1 MAQTITMLDANQAMD
16 DNVYIQVVETLT
28 VGIQTHQEINRD
40 EVEAKLAKEITQLAS
55 HIENQERMLNSG
67 DFRSKAP
74 AHVIAD
80 REKSLQEN
88 KDKLAKLT
96 QEHANI
102 SKNK

>member
-1 MAQTITMLDANQAMD
+1 MAQAITLFDADQAME
-16 DNVYIQVVETLT
+16 DNVNIQVVETIT
-28 VGIQTHQEINRD
+28 VGIQTHQEINWD
-40 EVEAKLAKEITQLAS
+40 ELEAKLAKEITQLTS

-96 QEHANI
+96 QEHANVA
-102 SKNK
+102 KNK